1 MSRTIVSV
9 VVAAALVAGCGGGG
23 GGDKATFKSGYAS
36 INRDLLTLGSDVGQL
51 LSQAKGQSDAA
62 LAGRFKAFGARLTG
76 IRARLDKLKPPNPL
90 RAPASALSAAM
101 LKLIADLS
109 GISTAATVHDATA
122 ARAAT
127 QALVRDSPAL
137 ATARRKL
144 AAETGAAV
152 GP

>member
-1 MSRTIVSV
+1 MRHAAI
-9 VVAAALVAGCGGGG
+9 ALLAGAALLAGCGGGG
-23 GGDKATFKSGYAS
+23 GGDKAAFKSGYAS

-62 LAGRFKAFGARLTG
+62 LAGRFKAFGTRLTT
-76 IRARLDKLKPPNPL
+76 IRARLDKLKPPDDL
-90 RAPASALSAAM
+90 KTPATALSAAM
-101 LKLIADLS
+101 IKLIADLG
-109 GISTAATVHDATA
+109 GISTAATVHDPTA

-144 AAETGAAV
+144 AAKTGAAV

>member
-1 MSRTIVSV
+1 MRRAAIVLLT
-9 VVAAALVAGCGGGG
+9 AAALLAGCGGGG
-23 GGDKATFKSGYAS
+23 GGDKAAFKPGYAS

-62 LAGRFKAFGARLTG
+62 AGRFKAFGTRLTS
-76 IRARLDKLKPPNPL
+76 IRARLDKLKPPDDL
-90 RAPASALSAAM
+90 KAPATALSAAM

-109 GISTAATVHDATA
+109 GISTAATVHDPTA

-144 AAETGAAV
+144 AAKTGAAV